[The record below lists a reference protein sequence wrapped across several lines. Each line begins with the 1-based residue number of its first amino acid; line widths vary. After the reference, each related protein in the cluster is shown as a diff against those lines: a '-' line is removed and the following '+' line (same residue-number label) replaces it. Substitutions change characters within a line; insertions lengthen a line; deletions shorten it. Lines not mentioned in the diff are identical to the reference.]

1 MMKNLKYLL
10 GSMNSLRLI
19 RIFFQ
24 KDKKI
29 YLSYKFNIFLLFISF
44 GIYLSILYFFSKLVN
59 FNDFINQ
66 DTYFLYALIGIAIA
80 DFCLSISSGIRNE
93 IMTSRSNG
101 TFEELI
107 IAPYNPLIIILL
119 MFVFPVFMAL
129 FRLLFYLILII
140 IVSYYLVDI
149 SYTIKDFIIILFLI
163 PISCLCYIGVGM
175 ISAAFVISFDRGD
188 PIIYFNSAATFILS
202 GVFYP
207 TSVLWPVLEY
217 VSKFIPIK
225 HVIEI
230 SRSLAFDAVD
240 YTTVNNGIMS
250 LVLLSTIFIFIGLL
264 ACNLSINRAKKLGT
278 FGNY

>member
-1 MMKNLKYLL
+1 
-10 GSMNSLRLI
+10 MNSFGLI
-19 RIFFQ
+19 KVFFQ

-29 YLSYKFNIFLLFISF
+29 YFSYRFNIFLLFVSF
-44 GIYLSILYFFSKLVN
+44 GIYLSILYFFSELVN

-107 IAPYNPLIIILL
+107 IAPHNPLFIILL

-129 FRLLFYLILII
+129 IRLLFYLILIL

-149 SYTIKDFIIILFLI
+149 SYTIKDFIIILVLI
-163 PISCLCYIGVGM
+163 PLSCLCYIGVGM

-207 TSVLWPVLEY
+207 TSVLWPFLEY
-217 VSKFIPIK
+217 ISRFIPIK

-230 SRSLAFDAVD
+230 SRSLAFDEVE
-240 YTTVNNGIMS
+240 YNIVNNGIIS
-250 LVLLSTIFIFIGLL
+250 LVLLSIIFIFIGLL
-264 ACNLSINRAKKLGT
+264 ACNLSINRAKNLGT